1 MSIHFVST
9 SILSSTDG
17 INHDKEEE
25 VESNEVIKARKEA
38 ERAANKP
45 LYQQLAGIYTSFHY
59 YLSIYLSIYF
69 DISFLSF
76 FIHSIDPSNYSYDMI
91 V

>member
-59 YLSIYLSIYF
+59 YLSIHLSILIYRF
-69 DISFLSF
+69 CHFSF
-76 FIHSIDPSNYSYDMI
+76 IPSILPTIAMI